1 MGRYTQ
7 WTVCDRGLSPQPTD
21 QVGSRRPAGRLS
33 SGGQFCGDRLLGTAP
48 TGIGRLPDGIYE
60 SKPRRDRSAL
70 AERPIVYLTG
80 RAEPT
85 ALPPV
90 AYLP

>member
-48 TGIGRLPDGIYE
+48 TGIGRLPV
-60 SKPRRDRSAL
+60 

-80 RAEPT
+80 HAEPT